1 MREHFK
7 RDREK
12 AEANEGNARA
22 ARSIPSARIDH
33 DHEPLA
39 DDAVMDEMVDD
50 LYRRT
55 IRSTD
60 RDAPNIPCNQS
71 TSPCPDK
78 VLDAAKSTLYD
89 GSRFSV
95 LRASLELLNLQTCH
109 GWSNASVDALLR
121 YTYTHVIHIYTC
133 THIHIYT
140 NTHIHIHM
148 SYTYTYTLI
157 HIYTNIVYTYTYN
170 NTHIHIHYTHIHILI
185 HIYTN

>member
-39 DDAVMDEMVDD
+39 DDAVMDEMIDD

-60 RDAPNIPCNQS
+60 RDAPNIPCSQS

-78 VLDAAKSTLYD
+78 VLDAAKSTLY
-89 GSRFSV
+89 GGFQFSV
-95 LRASLELLNLQTCH
+95 L
-109 GWSNASVDALLR
+109 
-121 YTYTHVIHIYTC
+121 
-133 THIHIYT
+133 
-140 NTHIHIHM
+140 
-148 SYTYTYTLI
+148 
-157 HIYTNIVYTYTYN
+157 
-170 NTHIHIHYTHIHILI
+170 
-185 HIYTN
+185 